1 MATGEL
7 IPLQWHPAMSLASCN
22 WGGGGGAMC
31 LQTLVKLDFGISL

>member
-22 WGGGGGAMC
+22 WGGGEAMC